1 MSAKP
6 TNRAQRILHFVAGCT
21 QPATLAQIV
30 AAAEPGGDYRR
41 YSTVVSAQ
49 LCGLV
54 NDGKLKRIGAL
65 RAFTYLPTATTLVD
79 GRAAQP
85 KAKPQPTRKAIKRKP
100 VARKAAPAPVP
111 ERKPEQPVP
120 EVRRF
125 LVARPAPRPP
135 GERETVAEF
144 LARGGRIQKLKHGEC
159 SGPVYENLRAIDQ
172 RSMRKR
178 LAQAAGNDDT
188 TDAAIADVA

>member
-21 QPATLAQIV
+21 TPATLAQIV

-41 YSTVVSAQ
+41 YSKVVSVQ
-49 LCGLV
+49 VSGLV
-54 NDGKLKRIGAL
+54 NDGKLERIGTL

-79 GRAAQP
+79 GRVARR
-85 KAKPQPTRKAIKRKP
+85 KVKPQPPRQASKHQPA
-100 VARKAAPAPVP
+100 ARKAAPARVSKPKPPRPAP
-111 ERKPEQPVP
+111 ES
-120 EVRRF
+120 RRF

-178 LAQAAGNDDT
+178 LAQAAGNEDT
-188 TDAAIADVA
+188 TDAAIAGVA

>member
-1 MSAKP
+1 MTAP

-21 QPATLAQIV
+21 EPATLAQIV
-30 AAAEPGGDYRR
+30 AAAEPEGDYAR
-41 YSTVVSAQ
+41 YSKVVSVQ
-49 LCGLV
+49 LSGLV
-54 NDGKLKRIGAL
+54 NDGKLMRIGAL

-79 GRAAQP
+79 GRAARRKVQ
-85 KAKPQPTRKAIKRKP
+85 PQPARKASKRKP
-100 VARKAAPAPVP
+100 VARKAAPVPAPKPQRPVP
-111 ERKPEQPVP
+111 ET
-120 EVRRF
+120 RRF
-125 LVARPAPRPP
+125 LVARPGPRPA
-135 GERETVAEF
+135 GVRETVEEF
-144 LARGGRIQKLKHGEC
+144 EARGGRIQQLKHGEC